1 MEKAKAK
8 EYKEDE
14 KRTEVRLTSNLR
26 RYLSVCFPAVKF
38 EIKKSSWGYFTRTIS
53 WAGGPT
59 EKEVNEVLE
68 VMKGDHWPPEEG
80 YNPGDDRRYIS
91 YEFTNRYGY
100 LNHSILYRD

>member
-8 EYKEDE
+8 VYKEDE

-26 RYLSVCFPAVKF
+26 RYLSVCFPEVKF
-38 EIKKSSWGYFTRTIS
+38 EIKKSSWGYFTRTIR

-68 VMKGDHWPPEEG
+68 VMKGDHWAPEEG
-80 YNPGDDRRYIS
+80 YNPGEEVRYLHND
-91 YEFTNRYGY
+91 FTNRYGRLSHY
-100 LNHSILYRD
+100 TLYRD